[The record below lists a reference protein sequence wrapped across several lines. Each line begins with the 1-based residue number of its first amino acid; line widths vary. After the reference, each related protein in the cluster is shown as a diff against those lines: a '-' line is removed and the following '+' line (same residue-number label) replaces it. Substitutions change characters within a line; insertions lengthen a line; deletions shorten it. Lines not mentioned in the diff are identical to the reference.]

1 MGSDGQQ
8 IDSGAVSRGLSLVY
22 SEICMFKQI
31 YTKIQ
36 SICSLKKS
44 ENDLRD
50 LIIIVSIMFTKK
62 AMDMAINSLLHCRYN
77 CQVKHHCSNNFVPH
91 LESDIVENRDA
102 FHGGFHHFGQNL

>member
-8 IDSGAVSRGLSLVY
+8 IGGGAVSRGLSLVY

-44 ENDLRD
+44 ENDLRFERPYY
-50 LIIIVSIMFTKK
+50 S
-62 AMDMAINSLLHCRYN
+62 
-77 CQVKHHCSNNFVPH
+77 KHYVYQKGYGYGN
-91 LESDIVENRDA
+91 
-102 FHGGFHHFGQNL
+102 

>member
-8 IDSGAVSRGLSLVY
+8 IGGGAVSRGLSLVY

-31 YTKIQ
+31 TKIQ

-62 AMDMAINSLLHCRYN
+62 AMAMAINSLLHCRYN
-77 CQVKHHCSNNFVPH
+77 CQVKHHCSNNFVPFR
-91 LESDIVENRDA
+91 E
-102 FHGGFHHFGQNL
+102 